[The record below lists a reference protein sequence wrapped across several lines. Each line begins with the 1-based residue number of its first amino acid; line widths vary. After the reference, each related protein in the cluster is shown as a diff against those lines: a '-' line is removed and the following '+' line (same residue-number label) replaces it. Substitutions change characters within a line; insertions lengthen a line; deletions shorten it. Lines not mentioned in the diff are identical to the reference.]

1 MWRCPISQHV
11 LPIHYA
17 IYLWISPYFEESWNL
32 RYGTPPKKNKMEIP
46 IVVKKQYKVSGNE
59 IQMTLEDAI
68 DNKCY
73 KFGMARSKITFKPLI

>member
-1 MWRCPISQHV
+1 
-11 LPIHYA
+11 
-17 IYLWISPYFEESWNL
+17 
-32 RYGTPPKKNKMEIP
+32 MEIP